1 LKADE
6 SKSGSEKEDK
16 AGSRSEKLHFGSIAL
31 LKIICNPHKD
41 LRNTVTAEKK
51 KLESKPGLKACKCS
65 PYENI
70 HLNLRGTMDE
80 LVAPE
85 LKGRIL
91 KI

>member
-6 SKSGSEKEDK
+6 SKSGSEIEDK

-41 LRNTVTAEKK
+41 LRKYSNCRQKK
-51 KLESKPGLKACKCS
+51 MESKHGRKACKCS
-65 PYENI
+65 PNENI

-85 LKGRIL
+85 LEGRIL